1 LIRAAILLLISAI
14 LPVAEAQTPDP
25 RADVVRA
32 AQLEQQ
38 TLSGGA
44 RQQES
49 AAKTRQREL
58 ERLFTARFNELV
70 KALKEFSDRYRA
82 GHGAIWPK
90 REAEKVAKAMRRL
103 QEVEK
108 QFH

>member
-1 LIRAAILLLISAI
+1 LIRAVILLLITEI
-14 LPVAEAQTPDP
+14 FPVTDAQAQNPGT
-25 RADVVRA
+25 DVVRA

-38 TLSGGA
+38 TLLGGA
-44 RQQES
+44 RQQQS
-49 AAKTRQREL
+49 AARTRRREL
-58 ERLFTARFNELV
+58 EQLFTARFNELV
-70 KALKEFSDRYRA
+70 KALEEFSDRYAA
-82 GHGAIWPK
+82 GQGAIWPK